1 MATTIAVN
9 SPQQISIEPHGPT
22 LIIATRDEEYQ
33 LLFGNGAAL
42 CDFVENATALLD
54 QYAEILAQQI
64 RALAK
69 SIEAFTPL
77 STDDEIGAV
86 L

>member
-1 MATTIAVN
+1 MTRTIRVN

-22 LIIATRDEEYQ
+22 LIIATRDDEYQ

-54 QYAEILAQQI
+54 QYSTVLAAQI
-64 RALAK
+64 KALAK
-69 SIEAFTPL
+69 SIEALTPL
-77 STDDEIGAV
+77 STDEAIGTPV
-86 L
+86 